1 MRLMPR
7 WTPSWAC
14 APQKPLQSETE
25 RERCKFEGVSAP
37 IWTKAKSRL

>member
-1 MRLMPR
+1 VLDSIMGLC
-7 WTPSWAC
+7 SA
-14 APQKPLQSETE
+14 KPLQSETE